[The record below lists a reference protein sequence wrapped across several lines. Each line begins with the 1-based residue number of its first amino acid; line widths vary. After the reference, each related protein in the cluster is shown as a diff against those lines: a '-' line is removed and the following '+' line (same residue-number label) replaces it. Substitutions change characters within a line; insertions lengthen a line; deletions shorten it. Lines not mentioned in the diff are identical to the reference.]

1 MKRFFHLETRLKCA
15 EMVNFILPWKL
26 LQNCLSEIMLKKEL
40 VI

>member
-15 EMVNFILPWKL
+15 EMVNFILPGNLCKTA
-26 LQNCLSEIMLKKEL
+26 SEIMLKKEL